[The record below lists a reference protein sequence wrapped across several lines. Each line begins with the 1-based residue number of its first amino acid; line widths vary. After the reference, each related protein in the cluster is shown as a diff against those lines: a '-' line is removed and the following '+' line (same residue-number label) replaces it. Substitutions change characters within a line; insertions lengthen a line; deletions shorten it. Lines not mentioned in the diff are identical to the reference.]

1 MLAIEPI
8 PATFKALTRNI
19 VLNEFETEIEAMNI
33 GLGSEPGN
41 LQFSADQDTV
51 NHVLAESE
59 SARQIV
65 DVPIRTLD
73 DVLTGRE
80 PVVIK
85 IDVEGFESEVL
96 AGGEKVL
103 ACPDLLAVIIELNG
117 SGKRYGQDDDQL
129 HVLLQNNGFESFRY
143 EPVERKLIP
152 LLGGRNTTS
161 NTLYLKNQ
169 DIVRKQI
176 SISNSS

>member
-51 NHVLAESE
+51 NHVLAESG

-85 IDVEGFESEVL
+85 IDVEGFETKVIEGAQKTLANPTLRAVL
-96 AGGEKVL
+96 M
-103 ACPDLLAVIIELNG
+103 ELNG
-117 SGKRYGQDDDQL
+117 SGVRYGFDEDAL
-129 HVLLQNNGFESFRY
+129 HHGLVSFGFEACAYRPDKRAFDFMDAKRHMS
-143 EPVERKLIP
+143 
-152 LLGGRNTTS
+152 G
-161 NTLYLKNQ
+161 NTLYL
-169 DIVRKQI
+169 RKG
-176 SISNSS
+176 

>member
-8 PATFKALTRNI
+8 PAIFKALTRNI

-59 SARQIV
+59 SARQIIET
-65 DVPIRTLD
+65 PIRRLD
-73 DVLTGRE
+73 DVLAGRE

-85 IDVEGFESEVL
+85 IDVEGFETKVIEGSQETL
-96 AGGEKVL
+96 ANPKL
-103 ACPDLLAVIIELNG
+103 RAVIMELNG
-117 SGKRYGQDDDQL
+117 SGARYGFDEEVL
-129 HVLLQNNGFESFRY
+129 HQRMLSFGFETYVYR
-143 EPVERKLIP
+143 PDERAFESIDGKRHMT
-152 LLGGRNTTS
+152 G
-161 NTLYLKNQ
+161 NTLYL
-169 DIVRKQI
+169 RKG
-176 SISNSS
+176 